1 MAKVSAVNLIMFG
14 YVDKSKGLLFSSYDL
29 QAVLKNQV
37 DELCREVEKLEQ
49 NRLMNTSQADL
60 INYLVE
66 KFAVTPVSLQK
77 ENIYAEESEVQVD
90 VRYDSMRCIDDKSR
104 PALVPGQQIRVKIPF
119 IGDEGLFYSA
129 SNQRTS
135 NPPRAKLANNE
146 IVFSFEMPNDS
157 PRDLKPEIDSS
168 IANIEQH
175 LSRQLSMIS
184 AHNSSLSQH
193 ATEVI
198 NNRRER
204 LLANSSRLV
213 SLGIPIKVRGDAPK
227 TYISPEIRK
236 KVVPSM
242 PLASSTPFE
251 PEPIL
256 DLELYEHILTVIQ
269 NMALVMER
277 SPSSFIKMDEESLRQ
292 HFLVQLN
299 GQFEGKATGETFN
312 VEGKTDILLKENSK
326 NVFIAECKF
335 WKGQKG
341 FSETID
347 QLLGYTAWRD
357 SKTAI
362 LIFNRGTE
370 MTKVL
375 SAMKETAK
383 AHPNFKREDPA
394 YTHETGARY
403 VFHNKNDPNR
413 EFLLTVI
420 VFDVPH

>member
-1 MAKVSAVNLIMFG
+1 MWNRSLCFTLH
-14 YVDKSKGLLFSSYDL
+14 KSKGLLFSSYDL
-29 QAVLKNQV
+29 SVILNNKV
-37 DELCREVEKLEQ
+37 ESLRKEVEQLER
-49 NRLMNTSQADL
+49 NRLLNTSQTDL

-66 KFAVTPVSLQK
+66 KFAVTPVSLYK
-77 ENIYAEESEVQVD
+77 ENMYVEESEVQVD
-90 VRYDSMRCIDDKSR
+90 VRYDSMRWIDDKSR
-104 PALVPGQQIRVKIPF
+104 PVLVPGQQIRVKIPF
-119 IGDEGLFYSA
+119 DGEEQLFYCA
-129 SNQRTS
+129 SNQRSS
-135 NPPRAKLANNE
+135 NPPRARVVNNE
-146 IVFSFEMPNDS
+146 VIITFEMPNDA
-157 PRDLKPEIDSS
+157 PRDLKPEIDSL

-175 LSRQLSMIS
+175 LNWQLGMINI
-184 AHNSSLSQH
+184 HNSILSQH
-193 ATEVI
+193 AGEVI

-204 LLANSSRLV
+204 LLANSSRIS
-213 SLGIPIKVRGDAPK
+213 SLGIPVKVREDAPK

-236 KVVPSM
+236 KVVPTL
-242 PLASSTPFE
+242 PEASSVPFE
-251 PEPIL
+251 PEPTL
-256 DLELYEHILTVIQ
+256 GLELYEHILTVIQ

-326 NVFIAECKF
+326 NVFIGECKF

-375 SAMKETAK
+375 TAMKAAVK
-383 AHPNFKREDPA
+383 QHPNFKREVSS
-394 YTHETGARY
+394 YTHETGGRY
-403 VFHNKNDPNR
+403 IFHNKNDSNR

-420 VFDVPH
+420 VFDVPN